1 MGANLTGLHY
11 AQNQRYFTYGQGGY
25 FSPDS
30 YVLLNSPFSWEGHPM
45 NHVAY
50 KINGSLGVQSF
61 YEATAYPGSTIATDT
76 TPTAQSNL
84 GANYNLDANVSYR
97 FDEHWYIGGFV
108 GVNNAHD
115 YQDRTA
121 GVSVKF
127 MQRPQVEVE
136 GGPTGLFDEH
146 AIRPLIVP

>member
-1 MGANLTGLHY
+1 MNRLTYTL
-11 AQNQRYFTYGQGGY
+11 
-25 FSPDS
+25 
-30 YVLLNSPFSWEGHPM
+30 
-45 NHVAY
+45 
-50 KINGSLGVQSF
+50 KGSLGVQSF
-61 YEATAYPGSTIATDT
+61 YEGSAFAGSLLATDT
-76 TPTAQSNL
+76 VPTAQSNL
-84 GANYNLDANVSYR
+84 ASNYNLDANVAYR

-121 GVSVKF
+121 GIAIKY
-127 MQRPQVEVE
+127 MQKPQVNVE